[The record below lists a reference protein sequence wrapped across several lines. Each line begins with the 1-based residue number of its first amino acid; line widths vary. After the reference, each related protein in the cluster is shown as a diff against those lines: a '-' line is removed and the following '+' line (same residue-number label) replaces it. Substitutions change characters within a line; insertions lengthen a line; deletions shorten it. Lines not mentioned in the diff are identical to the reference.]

1 MATIKTPTT
10 YLPGILFKTVDADGE
25 IKTLTVGKKYVLL
38 DKADF
43 PELEDADN
51 TDIRR
56 VLFGLMEGLHNK
68 HTAADVGTGN
78 TKPTKW
84 IPSRSVSINSLTNVV
99 TRTYTHRFETVA
111 TGEEVVAEA

>member
-10 YLPGILFKTVDADGE
+10 YLPGILFKTADGSGN
-25 IKTLTVGKKYVLL
+25 ITGAASGKKYVLL
-38 DKADF
+38 NKDDF
-43 PELEDADN
+43 PELEDADD
-51 TDIRR
+51 TDIRH

-68 HTAADVGTGN
+68 YTAADVGTGN

>member
-10 YLPGILFKTVDADGE
+10 YLPGILFSAAVTGNS
-25 IKTLTVGKKYVLL
+25 ITGLTNGKKYILL

-43 PELEDADN
+43 PELADADDA
-51 TDIRR
+51 DIRR
-56 VLFGLMEGLHNK
+56 VLFGLMEGLHNNY
-68 HTAADVGTGN
+68 TAADVGTGN